1 MTNRRKARISRG
13 TVLIVV
19 AVLSLLSGGFANAN
33 EYEGAANPEEWI
45 LARAA
50 ELSGRAR
57 SELQVRSVVTANYR
71 SLGETVIAGKVFDP
85 ASNEILVVYVDQEG
99 NGIDRDMQAE
109 ELAAKIA
116 SGPIDARLRER
127 LAAASPEEMIP
138 VAFWV
143 PGTRPKIDRPEI
155 GARQEQLA
163 AWEVEATATRVAAL
177 AAAKESF
184 LSEMTAAGFA
194 PDFVPETSAAIFA
207 TLPASTVGSL
217 AAHPDVVHV
226 FLNEGRMENLG
237 SGQGDPTR
245 TSRGYMVHEEY
256 DASGA
261 TINAGVLECCGEVF
275 WSDSFPNSYAGHPY
289 MRGINM
295 QSEGSYCAD
304 EAHAT
309 AVTGFLSSGHTEH
322 RGQAYNAHINFATP
336 CDGSFA
342 GIVSSMDWLDS
353 NPGNYADPINHSY
366 GGNTNGYLGDP
377 VSARL
382 DESVYYDYDTNVVAA
397 GNRGNTDGWVETP
410 AIAYNVIA
418 VGNIDDKQTSTWADD
433 VMASSSSYLDPTS
446 TVGDREK
453 PEVSAAG
460 TALDSATT
468 SQPWIGY
475 VGGGTSYSTAIVSAA
490 AAVTMEGNNLLGAY
504 PETAKAILMAT
515 AFHNVEGYWWLSDKD
530 GAGGIDAYRAFQVAY
545 DGTGG
550 GFGTGYHNCAD
561 GDVEIGTFA
570 IGANR
575 KVRVVLVWAT
585 DPDYADYVNR
595 PGSDQDLKVVTPTG
609 SSYWSA
615 SWDNTYEMVHFSSTP
630 ASGVYHVWLY
640 DVRCSEPAGYIYYA
654 WAWAEDT
661 SEIWLPL
668 VIRD

>member
-1 MTNRRKARISRG
+1 MHRRKAGITRG
-13 TVLIVV
+13 TVLIVA
-19 AVLSLLSGGFANAN
+19 AVLSLISGGFASAR
-33 EYEGAANPEEWI
+33 EVERAAAADDWI

-50 ELSGRAR
+50 ELSGQAE

-71 SLGETVIAGKVFDP
+71 SLGEEVIAGKVFDP
-85 ASNEILVVYVDQEG
+85 VSNEILVVYVDQEG
-99 NGIDRDMQAE
+99 KGIDRDMQAE

-155 GARQEQLA
+155 GARQEQLG
-163 AWEVEATATRVAAL
+163 AWEVEARATRAAAL
-177 AAAKESF
+177 AVAKESF
-184 LSEMTAAGFA
+184 LAEMTAAGFT
-194 PDFVPETSAAIFA
+194 PDFVPETSAAILA

-226 FLNEGRMENLG
+226 FLNEGRMENHG

-245 TSRGYMVHEEY
+245 TSRGYLVHEIY

-261 TINAGVLECCGEVF
+261 ERQAGVLECCGEVY
-275 WSDSFPNSYAGHPY
+275 WSDSYPNGYAGHPY

-295 QSEGSYCAD
+295 QNEGICPD
-304 EAHAT
+304 TAHAT
-309 AVTGFLSSGHTEH
+309 AVTGLLSSGHTEH
-322 RGQAYNAHINFATP
+322 RGQAYNAHINFTTP
-336 CDGSFA
+336 CDGSFS
-342 GIVSSMDWLDS
+342 GIVTSMDWLDS

-366 GGNTNGYLGDP
+366 GANTYGSLGDI

-382 DESVYYDYDTNVVAA
+382 DESVYYGYDTNVVSA
-397 GNRGNTDGWVETP
+397 GNRGNLDGWVETP

-418 VGNIDDKQTSTWADD
+418 VGSIDDKQTSTWADD

-446 TVGDREK
+446 TSGDRHK

-460 TALDSATT
+460 IALDSATT
-468 SQPWIGY
+468 SEPWIGY
-475 VGGGTSYSTAIVSAA
+475 AGTGGTSYSTAIVSAA
-490 AAVTMEGNNLLGAY
+490 TTVLMEADSLFGGY
-504 PETAKAILMAT
+504 PETTKAVLMAT
-515 AFHNVEGYWWLSDKD
+515 AFNNVEGYWWLSDVD
-530 GAGGIDAYRAFQVAY
+530 GAGGIDAYRAFQVGY

-550 GFGTGYHNCAD
+550 GFENGYHNCAD
-561 GDVEIGTFA
+561 GDVEIGTFSV
-570 IGANR
+570 GANR
-575 KVRVVLVWAT
+575 KVRVVLVWST

-595 PGSDQDLKVVTPTG
+595 PGSDMDLGVVTPTG
-609 SSYWSA
+609 SAYHSA
-615 SWDNTYEMVHFSSTP
+615 SWDNTYEVVHFSNTP
-630 ASGVYHVWLY
+630 ASGEYHVWLN
-640 DVRCSEPAGYIYYA
+640 DIRCEEPGGYIYYA
-654 WAWAEDT
+654 WAWADDT
-661 SEIWLPL
+661 EVVWLPL